1 MSGVVGMLRTDGA
14 PVNRMLVRALTRF
27 LAFRGPDG
35 QDVWCGGPTGLGH
48 AMLRTTEES
57 DHERQPIELEG
68 RLWITADARL
78 DARSELLARL
88 NGAGRKPARNAADS
102 ELILHAYA
110 AWGESCLERLRGEFA
125 FGIWDAQRRS
135 LFCARD
141 QLGIKLFYFTEYR
154 NFFLF
159 SNTLDCVRMHPDVPD
174 ELNEA
179 AIADFLLF
187 GLNSDPATTTF
198 RAVRRLPPAH
208 FLRVSSD
215 GLRIGRYWSMPVDG
229 CIRHRRSDA
238 YIENFQAHLRN
249 AVADRLRG
257 GRVGVLLSGGLDSSS
272 LAATA
277 RALSP
282 ERGESGKLRAYTVTH
297 DRSLRDQDGACAREV
312 AEFLGIPI
320 RCFSGESVRP
330 FERWDDPAFRW
341 PEPIDASLMSGHLDQ
356 FAAMAGECRVA
367 FNGEGPDNLM
377 SFQMLP
383 YVSSLLRNRE
393 LGRLCKDVPRFV
405 HARRFPWR
413 GIRKRLQ
420 KSLGADSATPRFPSW
435 IAPDFAKRVNA
446 QERWRGRGT
455 AQPSARHPVKPRA
468 YASMFLPHWMMLFEL
483 HDAGVTR
490 SPVEVR
496 YPFLD
501 LRIIT
506 YTLAVPSF
514 PWCFQKTILREAMAG
529 HLPEKIRLRPKTPFS
544 GESVNGALREETA
557 ARIDRSAWSDEMER
571 FVIRS
576 AYRAPRA
583 DEPVTAVEAAIR
595 PLSLNFW
602 LRHSRGIRYNL
613 MAEVSNG

>member
-1 MSGVVGMLRTDGA
+1 MSGIVGMLRTDGA

-27 LAFRGPDG
+27 LAFRGPDA
-35 QDVWCGGPTGLGH
+35 QDVWSGGPIGLGH

-57 DHERQPIELEG
+57 DLERQPLELDG

-78 DARSELLARL
+78 DARAELLAQL
-88 NGAGRKPARNAADS
+88 KGSGRQPARNAADS

-110 AWGESCLERLRGEFA
+110 AWGESCLDRLRGEFA
-125 FGIWDAQRRS
+125 FAIWDAQRRS

-141 QLGIKLFYFTEYR
+141 QLGIKLFYFTEHR

-187 GLNSDPATTTF
+187 GLNCDPAGTTF
-198 RAVRRLPPAH
+198 RAIRRLPPAH
-208 FLRVSSD
+208 FLRVSSE
-215 GLRIGRYWSMPVDG
+215 GLRIGRYWTMPVEG

-238 YIENFQAHLRN
+238 YVENFQAHLRS

-282 ERGESGKLRAYTVTH
+282 QRGEPGKLRAYTVAH
-297 DRSLRDQDGACAREV
+297 DKSERDQDGAYAREV
-312 AEFLGIPI
+312 ANFLGIPI
-320 RCFSGESVRP
+320 RCFSGETVRP

-341 PEPIDASLMSGHLDQ
+341 PEPVDAALMAGHLDQ
-356 FAAMAGECRVA
+356 FSAIAAECRVV

-383 YVSSLLRNRE
+383 YVTSLLRDGE
-393 LGRLCKDVPRFV
+393 LGRLCKDVPRFLRV
-405 HARRFPWR
+405 RRFPWR
-413 GIRKRLQ
+413 GIQQRLK
-420 KSLGADSATPRFPSW
+420 KSVGADSAAPRFPSW

-446 QERWRGRGT
+446 QERWRSRGIT
-455 AQPSARHPVKPRA
+455 QPSARHPVKPRA
-468 YASMFLPHWMMLFEL
+468 YASMFLPHWTMLFEL
-483 HDAGVTR
+483 HDAGVTC

-506 YTLAVPSF
+506 YILAVPSF
-514 PWCFQKTILREAMAG
+514 PWCFQKTLLREAMAG
-529 HLPEKIRLRPKTPFS
+529 HLPENIRLRPKTPFS
-544 GESVNGALREETA
+544 GDSVMGALRGETA
-557 ARIDRSAWSDEMER
+557 ARIDRASWGDEMER
-571 FVIRS
+571 FVARS
-576 AYRAPRA
+576 AYRAPQG
-583 DEPVTAVEAAIR
+583 DEPAAAVEMATR

-602 LRHSRGIRYNL
+602 LRHSRRIQYKL
-613 MAEVSNG
+613 MAEASNG